1 MIASEHITEKRM
13 SPEVVLKMSGIFASD
28 KGDCTSRYFKPIIK
42 DKSCQ
47 LSEELDLPASVE
59 IQAESSQTG
68 FVIFCSKKQNQCDY
82 MLIIPPFPVTKTL
95 EASYIETTPLV
106 EILESQF
113 VIGIALVRL
122 GSFAFG
128 VSKER
133 NLVTS
138 KVGKGLIHSRHR
150 KGGSSAN
157 RFARHREKQIETFFT
172 RACGYLR
179 QYIEPHVKDID
190 YMVYGGARTTILQ
203 FKKQCAFTEMLDQ
216 PELPY
221 LLDINEPKQ
230 AVLEEAIARIWS
242 SRVFT
247 WSNES

>member
-1 MIASEHITEKRM
+1 MTGSESITEKRM
-13 SPEVVLKMSGIFASD
+13 SPEAVLKTSSIFTSD
-28 KGDCTSRYFKPIIK
+28 KGDCISYYCQPIIG
-42 DKSCQ
+42 DRVCQ
-47 LSEELDLPASVE
+47 LPEELDLPASVE
-59 IQAESSQTG
+59 IQAESSQAG
-68 FVIFCSKKQNQCDY
+68 FVIFCSKKQKQCDY
-82 MLIIPPFPVTKTL
+82 MLIIPPFPITKTL
-95 EASYIETTPLV
+95 EASYIETSPLL
-106 EILESQF
+106 ETLESQF
-113 VIGIALVRL
+113 IVGIVLVRM

-128 VSKER
+128 VSKGH

-138 KVGKGLIHSRHR
+138 KVGKGLVHSRHR

-157 RFARHREKQIETFFT
+157 RFARHREKQIEMFFT

-179 QYIEPHVKDID
+179 QYFEPHVKDID

-203 FKKQCAFTEMLDQ
+203 FKKQCAFTAILDQ

-221 LLDINEPKQ
+221 LLDINEPRQ
-230 AVLEEAIARIWS
+230 AVLEQAIDRIWT